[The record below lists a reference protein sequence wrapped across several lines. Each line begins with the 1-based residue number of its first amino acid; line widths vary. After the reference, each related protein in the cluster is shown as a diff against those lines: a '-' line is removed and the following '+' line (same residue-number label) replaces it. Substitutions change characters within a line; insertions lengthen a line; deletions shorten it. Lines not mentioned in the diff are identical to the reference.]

1 MTPMFLAAALVVFA
15 PQLKPAPA
23 AADPHIGRWST
34 QELYI
39 NGAVSPQNV
48 GLEYEFTKDGRWII
62 YRDGKVIDTDARAY
76 KADGKSRPLAIDLT
90 EYGNTMPGIYKVEG
104 DVLTVSFQ
112 TARGADRPTHF
123 EITQNGCMMLVM
135 KRTKEK

>member
-1 MTPMFLAAALVVFA
+1 MTPMFLAAALVVSA

-23 AADPHIGRWST
+23 AADPQIGRWST

-48 GLEYEFTKDGRWII
+48 GLVYEFTKDGRWII

-76 KADGKSRPLAIDLT
+76 KTEAKAKPQAIDLT

-104 DVLTVSFQ
+104 DVLTVSIQ
-112 TARGADRPTHF
+112 TAKGAGRPTNF
-123 EITQNGCMMLVM
+123 DVAPNGCLMLIMHRV
-135 KRTKEK
+135 KAK